1 MIARLWPIVRKE
13 YLHLVRDPRSL
24 ALMFLLPVLMLV
36 LFGYAVSFD
45 VKTIPTAVYDQSR
58 SAASRDLVGRFLNSG
73 YFRLTE
79 NLTSDKQ
86 FADRLDRGAAKVVIN
101 IPNDF
106 DRKLAAG
113 RPASLQ
119 ILVDGSDPTYASSA
133 LSYIGGIVQTY
144 QQGLIKAQIAKRG
157 GGAPLNIPLD
167 LVSRVWYNQTLRSI
181 NFFVP
186 GLIVVILMQMS
197 AVLTSLTIVSEKE
210 QGTMEALVV
219 SPIRKNELMLGKI
232 LPYVLVAFCDII
244 VVTSLGVFLFGVPL
258 KGSLVFMLVSSFVF
272 LTGAMSLGL
281 LISSNAHTSQEAMQV
296 SIMATMLPGLLLSG
310 FVFPIE
316 NMPWVLQGLTYLIP
330 ARYYLDIMRSI
341 FLKGTGFLYLWQDF
355 SLMLVLSFMLLA
367 ASVRRFRKRID

>member
-1 MIARLWPIVRKE
+1 MIKRLWPIVKKE
-13 YLHLVRDPRSL
+13 YLHLIRDPRSL
-24 ALMFLLPVLMLV
+24 AIMFLLPVLMLV

-45 VKTIPTAVYDQSR
+45 VKNIPTAVYDQSR

-73 YFRLTE
+73 YFRLVE

-86 FADRLDRGAAKVVIN
+86 FADRLDRGTAKVIIN

-106 DRKLAAG
+106 EKKIAAG
-113 RPASLQ
+113 QTANLQ
-119 ILVDGSDPTYASSA
+119 ILVDGADPTYASSA
-133 LSYIGGIVQTY
+133 LSYIGGIIQAY
-144 QQGLIKAQIAKRG
+144 QQGLIRAQIAKRG
-157 GGAPLNIPLD
+157 GAVGLNLPLD

-197 AVLTSLTIVSEKE
+197 ATLTSLTIVSEKE

-219 SPIRKNELMLGKI
+219 SPVRKNELMLGKI
-232 LPYVLVAFCDII
+232 LPYVLVAFCDIV

-258 KGSLVFMLVSSFVF
+258 KGSLLFMLVSSFVF

-281 LISSNAHTSQEAMQV
+281 LISNVAHTSQEAMQTA
-296 SIMATMLPGLLLSG
+296 IMATMLPGLLLSG

-316 NMPWVLQGLTYLIP
+316 NMPWVLQALTYLIP
-330 ARYYLDIMRSI
+330 ARYYLNIMRSI
-341 FLKGTGFLYLWQDF
+341 FLKGTGLLYLWPDF
-355 SLMLVLSFMLLA
+355 TLMLVLSVLLMT

>member
-1 MIARLWPIVRKE
+1 MIRRLWPIIRKE

-24 ALMFLLPVLMLV
+24 AIMFLLPVMMLV

-45 VKTIPTAVYDQSR
+45 VKNIPTAVYDQSR

-86 FADRLDRGAAKVVIN
+86 FADRLDRGLAKVIIN

-106 DRKLAAG
+106 DQKISAG

-119 ILVDGSDPTYASSA
+119 ILVDGADPTYASSA
-133 LSYIGGIVQTY
+133 LSYIGGITQTY
-144 QQGLIKAQIAKRG
+144 QQGLIRAAVARH
-157 GGAPLNIPLD
+157 GAAGAFNLPLD

-186 GLIVVILMQMS
+186 GFIVVILMQMS
-197 AVLTSLTIVSEKE
+197 ATLTSLTIVSEKE

-219 SPIRKNELMLGKI
+219 SPIRKNELMLGKV
-232 LPYVLVAFCDII
+232 LPYVLIAFCDII
-244 VVTSLGVFLFGVPL
+244 VVTLLGVFLFGVPL
-258 KGSLVFMLVSSFVF
+258 KGSLLFMTVISLVF
-272 LTGAMSLGL
+272 LVGAMALGI

-296 SIMATMLPGLLLSG
+296 AILSTMLPGLLLSG

-316 NMPWVLQGLTYLIP
+316 NMPWVLQALTYIIP

-355 SLMLVLSFMLLA
+355 SLMLVLSVVIMM

>member
-1 MIARLWPIVRKE
+1 MIRRLWPIVRKE

-24 ALMFLLPVLMLV
+24 AIMFLLPVLMLV

-45 VKTIPTAVYDQSR
+45 VKNIPTAVYDQSR
-58 SAASRDLVGRFLNSG
+58 SAASRDLAGRFFNSG
-73 YFRLTE
+73 YFRLVE
-79 NLTSDKQ
+79 NLTSDSQ
-86 FADRLDRGAAKVVIN
+86 FADRLDRGLAKVIIN

-106 DRKLAAG
+106 EKKIAAG
-113 RPASLQ
+113 RAADLQ
-119 ILVDGSDPTYASSA
+119 ILVDGADPTYASSA
-133 LSYIGGIVQTY
+133 LSYVGGIMQTY
-144 QQGLIKAQIAKRG
+144 QQGLIEAQIRKRG
-157 GGAPLNIPLD
+157 AAASVNLPLD

-232 LPYVLVAFCDII
+232 LPYVLVAFCDIV

-258 KGSLVFMLVSSFVF
+258 KGSLAFMLVSSFVF

-281 LISSNAHTSQEAMQV
+281 LISSNARTSQEAMQI

-316 NMPWVLQGLTYLIP
+316 NMPWVLQGITYIIP

-341 FLKGTGFLYLWQDF
+341 FLKGTGLAYLWADF
-355 SLMLVLSFMLLA
+355 SLMLVLSVALMA